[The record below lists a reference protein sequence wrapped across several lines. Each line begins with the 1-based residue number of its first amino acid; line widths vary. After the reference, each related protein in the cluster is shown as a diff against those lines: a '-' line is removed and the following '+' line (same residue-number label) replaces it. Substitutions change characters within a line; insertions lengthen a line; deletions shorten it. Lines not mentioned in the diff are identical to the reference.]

1 MNRPKNQ
8 HYIPQMLSKRFAN
21 QEGKLYVYDKNHP
34 EKGVQKKDPK
44 KTFVRRHLYSQEEE
58 DGTRDV
64 SVETEFLAPLES
76 DASPVI
82 EKIISAARMKLVPKL
97 SAIEKRAFL
106 KFFYYQMMRLP
117 AVRNNFVDEVSEELT
132 SYLEAASRV
141 RPLNTYEQAL
151 LEEGDAR
158 ERHLKN
164 ASVNTLRS
172 SPVGEET
179 IDEIVNG
186 SLCVAAIKRPKPNR
200 SFIISDFPYIR
211 LTDRDLFYH
220 DNRIIEIWL
229 PLASDVAVALTPGR
243 FDKLRVLKDR
253 KRETLNQGVFS
264 QSTVIAGCSREL
276 IESFRRRAN

>member
-1 MNRPKNQ
+1 MSRPKNQ

-64 SVETEFLAPLES
+64 SVETEFLAPIES

-82 EKIISAARMKLVPKL
+82 EKIISAARMKLVPEL
-97 SAIEKRAFL
+97 SAIEKRSFL
-106 KFFYYQMMRLP
+106 TFFYYQMMRLP

-132 SYLEAASRV
+132 SYLEAESRV
-141 RPLNTYEQAL
+141 RPLNTYERAL
-151 LEEGDAR
+151 LVEGDAR

-172 SPVGEET
+172 SPVGKEM

-211 LTDRDLFYH
+211 RIDCDLLYH

-243 FDKLRVLKDR
+243 FDKLKVMNDR
-253 KRETLNQGVFS
+253 IRETLNQGIFA
-264 QSTVIAGCSREL
+264 QSTVIAGCSHGL
-276 IESFRRRAN
+276 IESIRRRAS

>member
-1 MNRPKNQ
+1 MSRPKNQ
-8 HYIPQMLSKRFAN
+8 HYIPQMLSKHFAN
-21 QEGKLYVYDKNHP
+21 QEGKLYVYDKSHP

-82 EKIISAARMKLVPKL
+82 EKIISAARMKLVPEL
-97 SAIEKRAFL
+97 SAIEKRSFL
-106 KFFYYQMMRLP
+106 TFFYYQMIRLP
-117 AVRNNFVDEVSEELT
+117 AVRNDFVDEVSEELT
-132 SYLEAASRV
+132 SYLEAESRV
-141 RPLNTYEQAL
+141 RPLNNYEQAL
-151 LEEGDAR
+151 LVEGDAR

-164 ASVNTLRS
+164 ASVKTLRS
-172 SPVGEET
+172 SPVGKET

-186 SLCVAAIKRPKPNR
+186 SLCVVAIKRPKPNR

-211 LTDRDLFYH
+211 LTDRGLLYH

-243 FDKLRVLKDR
+243 FDKLRVMKDR
-253 KRETLNQGVFS
+253 NREALNHGMFS
-264 QSTVIAGCSREL
+264 QSTVIAGCSHGL
-276 IESFRRRAN
+276 IESIRRREN

>member
-34 EKGVQKKDPK
+34 KKGVQKKDPK

-76 DASPVI
+76 DASQVI
-82 EKIISAARMKLVPKL
+82 EKIISTARMKLVPEL

-200 SFIISDFPYIR
+200 SFIISDSPYIR
-211 LTDRDLFYH
+211 LTDRDLLYH